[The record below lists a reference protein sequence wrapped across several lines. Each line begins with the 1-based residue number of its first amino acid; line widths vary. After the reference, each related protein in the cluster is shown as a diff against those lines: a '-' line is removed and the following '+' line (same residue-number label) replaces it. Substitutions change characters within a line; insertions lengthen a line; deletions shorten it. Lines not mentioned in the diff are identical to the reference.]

1 MDHYDKHDKKIFFD
15 WQAYDIWISGDGG
28 PMPSPDDMAALEA
41 RIKFFLDIEARK
53 TAMVLM
59 NPIGACRIVTQAE
72 PRILTNSEMMRALRD
87 YVKFVFRQA
96 KHDFLYEDFYVSEL
110 KSI

>member
-1 MDHYDKHDKKIFFD
+1 MEAKIRF
-15 WQAYDIWISGDGG
+15 S
-28 PMPSPDDMAALEA
+28 
-41 RIKFFLDIEARK
+41 LDIEARN

-59 NPIGACRIVTQAE
+59 SPVGACSIVTHAE

-96 KHDFLYEDFYVSEL
+96 KHDFLYGDFYVSQAA
-110 KSI
+110 STWHISACSGN